1 MTDPLVNPA
10 GDATMTLRDGR
21 RITWRDYGAAQGL
34 PLLVLHGFPGSRLQ
48 AALLEDAARAHGVRL
63 IAPDRPGFG
72 GSSPAP
78 GRSLLSYAGDIAQ
91 LADALAL
98 PRFGV
103 VGISCGG
110 AYALALA
117 NAIPERLAYVGL
129 LAGMGP
135 MDLPTLRRDQHPA
148 LRLMFGLARVHP
160 ALASPMFALDRWLF
174 RNHPERALRA
184 VLQMLSGADR
194 HLFETNR
201 SFAAHFIA
209 GMAEAYRAGIGGAMT
224 EAALIAAPRGYDL
237 ASIAVPVRLHQGT
250 EDRHVPTAMA
260 RHVAQEIPA
269 ASLRLYRGE
278 GHASI
283 LMAAAATVM
292 GEFRKAH
299 APDPAT
305 A

>member
-1 MTDPLVNPA
+1 MTDLSA
-10 GDATMTLRDGR
+10 DADATMTLRDGR
-21 RITWRDYGAAQGL
+21 RITWRNYGAAQDL

-48 AALLEDAARAHGVRL
+48 AALLDGAARTQGVRL

-72 GSSPAP
+72 DSSPAP
-78 GRSLLSYAGDIAQ
+78 GRSLLSYADDIAEWT
-91 LADALAL
+91 DAIGLR
-98 PRFGV
+98 RFGV

-117 NAIPERLAYVGL
+117 KAIPERLSYVGL

-135 MDLPTLRRDQHPA
+135 MDLPALRRDQHPA
-148 LRLMFGLARVHP
+148 LRVMFGLARVHP
-160 ALASPMFALDRWLF
+160 ALAAPMFLLDRRLF
-174 RNHPERALRA
+174 RNHPQRALRA
-184 VLQMLSGADR
+184 IQQMLSGADR
-194 HLFETNR
+194 TLFETDR
-201 SFAAHFIA
+201 RFAEAFIA

-237 ASIAVPVRLHQGT
+237 ASITVPVHLHQGT

-269 ASLRLYRGE
+269 ASLRLYHGE

-283 LMAAAATVM
+283 LVAAVATCLA
-292 GEFRKAH
+292 EFRQAH
-299 APDPAT
+299 APDGAV